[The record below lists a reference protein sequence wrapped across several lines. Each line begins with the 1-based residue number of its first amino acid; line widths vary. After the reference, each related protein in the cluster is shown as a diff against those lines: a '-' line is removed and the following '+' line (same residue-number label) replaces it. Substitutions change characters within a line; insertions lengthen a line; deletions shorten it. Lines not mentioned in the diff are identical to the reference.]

1 MIIIPTEKR
10 FDWKHAPLV
19 LFCIVLL
26 NTLVF
31 FFYQSSDADK
41 YEQALSLYA
50 QNRFF
55 EFEWPAYR
63 AYLTERDRSEEA
75 SEYQSLLDQGQEL
88 GIAVQ
93 AILERDFYQYLL
105 KHQQTLIPPQQREV
119 WVVYRAKIDKLVGSV
134 SAIAL
139 GLTPNELNP
148 ITLIS
153 YQFLHADTMHLLG
166 NMFFLV
172 ICGFAVEAAIGHL
185 YFLIFYLLAGIIAG
199 LSHAALDFSST
210 TALIGASG
218 AVSGVMAMYLGIF
231 RFRKIEFFYWF
242 YVFVGYFRAPA
253 LFILLLYIGKE
264 LFSFYFDADS
274 SVAFMAHAGGFVAGA
289 MLIGILLLVQRGL
302 LNEEYIEEDQDHNP
316 FQEKLAKV
324 YRYFEQ
330 FRFDQA
336 VTVLDEI
343 IAGHGL
349 TFELAVL
356 RCNLMKAT
364 KPKGYQD
371 AVIELLKLKRLAP
384 IELKKLE
391 EIWRENPAVQ
401 QDFDQDELI
410 NLGMRFSTSDH
421 LKTAESIFQQLH
433 KNSPSSQA
441 LVIFARKLA
450 LVHGQ
455 LQNGAKQRQYDDIAT
470 TLSGGAV

>member
-105 KHQQTLIPPQQREV
+105 KHQQTLIPPQQRDV
-119 WVVYRAKIDKLVGSV
+119 WVVYREQIDKLVGSV

-148 ITLIS
+148 VTLIS

-185 YFLIFYLLAGIIAG
+185 YFLIFYLLDCVFFNG
-199 LSHAALDFSST
+199 LKFSS
-210 TALIGASG
+210 
-218 AVSGVMAMYLGIF
+218 
-231 RFRKIEFFYWF
+231 K
-242 YVFVGYFRAPA
+242 
-253 LFILLLYIGKE
+253 
-264 LFSFYFDADS
+264 
-274 SVAFMAHAGGFVAGA
+274 
-289 MLIGILLLVQRGL
+289 
-302 LNEEYIEEDQDHNP
+302 
-316 FQEKLAKV
+316 
-324 YRYFEQ
+324 
-330 FRFDQA
+330 
-336 VTVLDEI
+336 
-343 IAGHGL
+343 
-349 TFELAVL
+349 
-356 RCNLMKAT
+356 
-364 KPKGYQD
+364 
-371 AVIELLKLKRLAP
+371 
-384 IELKKLE
+384 
-391 EIWRENPAVQ
+391 
-401 QDFDQDELI
+401 
-410 NLGMRFSTSDH
+410 
-421 LKTAESIFQQLH
+421 
-433 KNSPSSQA
+433 
-441 LVIFARKLA
+441 
-450 LVHGQ
+450 
-455 LQNGAKQRQYDDIAT
+455 
-470 TLSGGAV
+470 